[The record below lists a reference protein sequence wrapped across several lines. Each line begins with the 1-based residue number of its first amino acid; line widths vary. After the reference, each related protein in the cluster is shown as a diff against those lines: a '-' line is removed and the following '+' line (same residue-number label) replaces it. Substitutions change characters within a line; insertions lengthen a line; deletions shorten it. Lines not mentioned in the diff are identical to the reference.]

1 MMAGLVFMY
10 HRLRDSG
17 KFIGTWEDFLK
28 ARLWERK
35 PHCVRWKPTDTN
47 PDIKANM

>member
-28 ARLWERK
+28 AKLWIRK
-35 PHCVRWKPTDTN
+35 IDAPRWKS
-47 PDIKANM
+47 K